1 MRTTFVLPVRT
12 RFIQTHFYLKKSW
25 LRKDRAKVVTVANE
39 FTGLIAKINNA
50 VRNDRNLRL
59 ALTSIL
65 AIHKQ
70 RIFSGGYDGRGVK
83 IGTYSTKPTSIPR
96 DRQARDT
103 GRTHFKGGYA
113 EYKRAIGKNPGYVN
127 LRNTDQMQ
135 MDYGIV
141 GSNLSYGFGFQ
152 NSANFQKMKWMERKY
167 FRDIAITSNNELER
181 LADILVNQLIR
192 SL

>member
-1 MRTTFVLPVRT
+1 M
-12 RFIQTHFYLKKSW
+12 
-25 LRKDRAKVVTVANE
+25 ANE
-39 FTGLIAKINNA
+39 FTGLINKINNA

-70 RIFSGGYDGRGVK
+70 RIFSQGYDGRGVK
-83 IGTYSTKPTSIPR
+83 IGSYSTKPTSISR
-96 DRQARDT
+96 DKQARDT

-113 EYKRAIGKNPGYVN
+113 EYKRAIGKNPGFVN
-127 LRNTDQMQ
+127 LRNTDQMM

-141 GSNLSYGFGFQ
+141 GTPGNYGFGFQ
-152 NSANFQKMKWMERKY
+152 NSANFEKMKNLERKY
-167 FRDIAITSNNELER
+167 VKDIADTSKNELET

-192 SL
+192 AL